1 LNGPT
6 NNGYSITITAKTHRG
21 SDFRRRPLGPPGS
34 PAWWSSRPAAT
45 VYRRGRPPR
54 SLERIVSVAL
64 EIVDETGTDAFSMRL
79 LADRLRSGTA
89 TLYRH
94 LAGKDELMSYVVDR
108 ILGEVDIETDA
119 DALSSTTWQVS
130 TARGA
135 SAFYEVL
142 RSHPNALPLLVSQVP
157 VGPNALINRERSM
170 AVFLACGFP
179 LDLAARAYTAVAHYV
194 VGFALQQHAPGAPQ
208 PEDAARLRDFYR
220 ALDAETYPATVAAAD
235 ELTSVPLDE
244 EFRFGLQLVL
254 DGIELARTAAHAEPA
269 S

>member
-1 LNGPT
+1 MHSRNDSHQRSLE
-6 NNGYSITITAKTHRG
+6 
-21 SDFRRRPLGPPGS
+21 PPGS
-34 PAWWSSRPAAT
+34 PAWWSSRPAPP

-64 EIVDETGTDAFSMRL
+64 EIVDEVGTDAFSMRL
-79 LADRLRSGTA
+79 LADRLGSGTA

-94 LAGKDELMSYVVDR
+94 LASKDELMVYVVDR

-119 DALSSTTWQVS
+119 DTLSTTTWQEA

-142 RSHPNALPLLVSQVP
+142 KNHPNALPLLLSRVP
-157 VGPNALINRERSM
+157 VGPNALLHRERSV
-170 AVFLACGFP
+170 AVLLACGFP

-194 VGFALQQHAPGAPQ
+194 LGFALQQHAPAAPQ
-208 PEDAARLRDFYR
+208 REDAAKLRDFYR
-220 ALDAETYPATVAAAD
+220 ALDANTYPATVAAAD

-244 EFRFGLQLVL
+244 EFRFGVQLVL
-254 DGIELARTAAHAEPA
+254 DGIELARKAAAPA
-269 S
+269 ASRRS

>member
-1 LNGPT
+1 M
-6 NNGYSITITAKTHRG
+6 
-21 SDFRRRPLGPPGS
+21 
-34 PAWWSSRPAAT
+34 WWSSRPAVP

-64 EIVDETGTDAFSMRL
+64 EIIDEIGTDAFSMRL
-79 LADRLRSGTA
+79 LADRLGSGTA

-94 LAGKDELMSYVVDR
+94 LAGKDELMFYVVDR
-108 ILGEVDIETDA
+108 ILGEVDIDIDA
-119 DALSSTTWQVS
+119 DTLSNTTWQHA
-130 TARGA
+130 TAGGA
-135 SAFYEVL
+135 SALYDAL
-142 RSHPNALPLLVSQVP
+142 KNHPNALPLLVSQVP

-170 AVFLACGFP
+170 AVLLACGFP

-194 VGFALQQHAPGAPQ
+194 VGFALQQLAPGAPQ
-208 PEDAARLRDFYR
+208 REDAARLGDFYR

-254 DGIELARTAAHAEPA
+254 DGIECRR